1 LNEFVAR
8 RWLKSS
14 NQKTLI
20 ACCGAHL
27 IQDGMGALQYVLL
40 PILAQ
45 AFGLNYAQV
54 GLLRAVSSTVMSVL
68 EIPAGV
74 LAEKFG
80 EPALLMFG
88 LACTSAG
95 YLGVAFATDFDII
108 VLGFFVVGVG
118 AAFQHSLA
126 SALITGNFDS
136 ANHRRALGV
145 YNSSG
150 DLGKLAFTSV
160 FSLGLGVGLAW
171 NASVVLLSLLTLV
184 FLVSIPFL
192 TRNANRTR
200 PHYGD
205 NNHGDNP
212 GATRAKIG
220 WGIKKPNE
228 FVWLSI
234 TVFLDSMMQAV
245 FLTFIAFVLLD
256 KGVGEG
262 MASIAVV
269 LALSGGMV
277 GKFCCGF
284 LAARFGDRKTF
295 VFLQILSVTGLLL
308 LTVLPAMPT
317 LIFLPLLGLA
327 VQGTSTVTYGSV
339 SEFIDINRQSRGYAL
354 IYTLASAS
362 SVAGPFIFGFIAD
375 RQGLDISLMIL
386 ALISSVTLFTSFVL
400 RR

>member
-1 LNEFVAR
+1 
-8 RWLKSS
+8 
-14 NQKTLI
+14 
-20 ACCGAHL
+20 
-27 IQDGMGALQYVLL
+27 MALQYVLL

-45 AFGLNYAQV
+45 VFGLNYAQV

-74 LAEKFG
+74 MAERFG
-80 EPALLMFG
+80 EPVLLVFG
-88 LACTSAG
+88 LVCASAG
-95 YLGVAFATDFDII
+95 YLSVALANDFELI
-108 VLGFFVVGVG
+108 VFGFFIAGVG

-150 DLGKLAFTSV
+150 DLGKLGFTGI
-160 FSLGLGVGLAW
+160 FSLGLGLGLAW
-171 NASVVLLSLLTLV
+171 NASVVFLCLLTLI
-184 FLVSIPFL
+184 FAASIPAL
-192 TRNANRTR
+192 TKTAQRTKTHHQAEGGK
-200 PHYGD
+200 P
-205 NNHGDNP
+205 
-212 GATRAKIG
+212 G

-228 FVWLSI
+228 FIWLSI

-262 MASIAVV
+262 LASIAVV

-295 VFLQILSVTGLLL
+295 LLLQVLSVAGLLL
-308 LTVLPAMPT
+308 LTVLPAMLT

-339 SEFIDINRQSRGYAL
+339 SEFIDSNRQSRGYAL
-354 IYTLASAS
+354 IYTLANAS
-362 SVAGPFIFGFIAD
+362 SVVGPFIFGFIAD
-375 RQGLDISLMIL
+375 QQGLDLSLIVL
-386 ALISSVTLFTSFVL
+386 ALITSVTFFSSFVL